1 VFLSHWLF
9 SHPLDSIVVTGCQ
22 DRLQNGGKC
31 TFCVQAW
38 VHVSAGTS
46 DKSSV
51 ICAVCGVNLI
61 KSWSKTI
68 FPDPGMI
75 LANNWFIREVRESS
89 LSLRQRVSI
98 STVQGGTEMIGVDQ
112 FIVYQWLLPVVLF
125 IVIPLC
131 VSAVWWPVSL
141 LIKLIQRE
149 AEEERSREF
158 ASG

>member
-1 VFLSHWLF
+1 
-9 SHPLDSIVVTGCQ
+9 
-22 DRLQNGGKC
+22 
-31 TFCVQAW
+31 
-38 VHVSAGTS
+38 
-46 DKSSV
+46 
-51 ICAVCGVNLI
+51 
-61 KSWSKTI
+61 
-68 FPDPGMI
+68 
-75 LANNWFIREVRESS
+75 VRESS

-112 FIVYQWLLPVVLF
+112 FIVYLWLLPVVLF